1 MKNFKDLL
9 SEVAQP
15 KSPEEK
21 AFKDQH
27 KIELIKHPVAPDFVH
42 TGEIPGKT
50 KKERPADVKAGEDAK
65 KYDGGAAAKAKPF
78 KMPRN
83 IDETKL
89 SFKDLIQKFLIT
101 KNFLKVPKKR
111 FR

>member
-27 KIELIKHPVAPDFVH
+27 KIELIKHPVAPDYVH
-42 TGEIPGKT
+42 TGEIKGVT
-50 KKERPADVKAGEDAK
+50 KKERPADTKAGD
-65 KYDGGAAAKAKPF
+65 
-78 KMPRN
+78 
-83 IDETKL
+83 DEK
-89 SFKDLIQKFLIT
+89 
-101 KNFLKVPKKR
+101 
-111 FR
+111 

>member
-27 KIELIKHPVAPDFVH
+27 KIELIKHPVAPDHVH
-42 TGEIPGKT
+42 T
-50 KKERPADVKAGEDAK
+50 
-65 KYDGGAAAKAKPF
+65 
-78 KMPRN
+78 
-83 IDETKL
+83 
-89 SFKDLIQKFLIT
+89 
-101 KNFLKVPKKR
+101 
-111 FR
+111 